1 MGGQTL
7 TDQGFDLIF
16 RGARTANGWKD
27 QPVSDEILKKI
38 YDDMKWG
45 PTSAN
50 SSPLRIVFLKT
61 KEAKERLKPLLMAGN
76 VNKVMTSP
84 VTAILAYD
92 TKFYEHL
99 PFLFPHD
106 NTARSWFEGNAPLIE
121 TTAFRNSSLQ
131 GAYFIISARAH
142 GLDCGPMSGFDAK
155 KVDAEF
161 FPDGRFRSNFICALG
176 HADSSKTF
184 ARSPRFKFED
194 VCKVL

>member
-7 TDQGFDLIF
+7 TDQGFDVIF

-27 QPVSDEILKKI
+27 QPVSDDILKKI

-50 SSPLRIVFLKT
+50 SCPLRIVFLKSE
-61 KEAKERLKPLLMAGN
+61 EAKERLKPFLIPGN
-76 VNKVMTSP
+76 VNKVMNSP
-84 VTAILAYD
+84 VTAVLAYD

-106 NTARSWFEGNAPLIE
+106 NTARAWFEGNAPLIE
-121 TTAFRNSSLQ
+121 STAFRNSSLQ

-142 GLDCGPMSGFDAK
+142 GLDCGPMSGFDNK
-155 KVDAEF
+155 KADAEF
-161 FPDGRFRSNFICALG
+161 FPDGRFKSNFICALG
-176 HADSSKTF
+176 YADTSKTF
-184 ARSPRFKFED
+184 PRSPRFKFED